1 MRRQVFWRLSGAALL
16 LVVSLIALQRSGAAG
31 AQGATPTAYSCEAVA
46 TPAAGTDHG
55 GMDMG
60 TPAATAEF
68 DQLYI
73 DMMIPHHASI
83 IALSQ
88 AALPRLQDER
98 LRTIAENV
106 IATQTAEIDELRGYR
121 ELFYGSAE
129 PAPMDEQA
137 MMQIMPGITMPMA
150 DMMTQ
155 MDAWTQVALFCAADD
170 PDLAFIDLVIPHH
183 QSAIVASEVALDRA
197 THEEIRALAGRV
209 IEDQQRE
216 IDELGAIRQ
225 ELFGSA
231 TPESVGA

>member
-16 LVVSLIALQRSGAAG
+16 LVVSLIALRSSGTAG

-46 TPAAGTDHG
+46 TPAGMEHG

-60 TPAATAEF
+60 TPAAAAEF

-137 MMQIMPGITMPMA
+137 MMQMMPGITMPMA
-150 DMMTQ
+150 DMLTQ
-155 MDAWTQVALFCAADD
+155 MDASTLVALFCAADD

-183 QSAIVASEVALDRA
+183 QSAVVASEVALDRA
-197 THEEIRALAGRV
+197 THEEIRALAERV

-225 ELFGSA
+225 ELYGSA